1 MLEGKREGLRGNFS
15 TNSMLEV
22 IEQVGDSG
30 LRPSAEDNIA
40 EYGGEGQ
47 REYVGERR
55 GKTKGRRRKA
65 NGFRSY
71 EGYH

>member
-15 TNSMLEV
+15 TNSMLKV
-22 IEQVGDSG
+22 IEQVEDSG
-30 LRPSAEDNIA
+30 LRPSVGDDI

-47 REYVGERR
+47 GEYDGERR

-65 NGFRSY
+65 NGFRSH